1 MRYFNQATPNPVTY
15 RPTMPGYVEDAAAEF
30 ARMRTTQDQ
39 IHWLYRFVR
48 QLREYVNDYPQ
59 LKDRVTELENLFK
72 KFQESG
78 FDDYYKKQIEAWISE
93 HMPDILGEA
102 ITFVMPGITDD
113 GHFCVWFPKRWRV
126 VFDCVM
132 NYASQNYGKLSI
144 KY

>member
-1 MRYFNQATPNPVTY
+1 MRNFNQATPNPVTY
-15 RPTMPGYVEDAAAEF
+15 RPTMPGYVEDATAEF
-30 ARMRTTQDQ
+30 SQMRTTQDQ

-48 QLREYVNDYPQ
+48 RLRECVNDYPQ

-78 FDDYYKKQIEAWISE
+78 FDDYYKAQIEAWISE

-102 ITFVMPGITDD
+102 ITFVMPGITED
-113 GHFCVWFPKRWRV
+113 GYFFIQYPARWRV
-126 VFDCVM
+126 TFDCVM
-132 NYASQNYGKLSI
+132 NYASDNYGRILI